1 MSKFKFFKI
10 SKNKKIRYLFN
21 SSTNDIYIVFL
32 HGFKSD
38 LEGDKPKT
46 LFKFCKEN
54 KIGFLA
60 LEYSGHG
67 KSYGKFEDGTITSWT
82 KDAKN
87 IIRKKIKQ
95 KKLILV
101 GSSMG
106 GWIGLNLLQSFK
118 KNIHAFVG
126 IAPAPEFLDR
136 LMWKNFSK
144 KAKRQLVNEKFY
156 SFNHGGFEYNIS
168 YNLIKDG
175 RKNKIL
181 CKNFKDKIF
190 LTILHGKKDNVVP
203 ISISKKILK
212 IFKNAKKKLIIIK
225 NGDHSL
231 SKKNNLKRLTK
242 EIYNIYNKLINRS
255 KFYN

>member
-1 MSKFKFFKI
+1 MAKFKFFKI

-21 SSTNDIYIVFL
+21 SSKSDIYVVFL

-38 LEGDKPKT
+38 LEGDKPKA
-46 LFKFCKEN
+46 LYKFCKKN
-54 KIGFLA
+54 RIGFLA

-82 KDAKN
+82 KDVKK
-87 IIRKKIKQ
+87 ITKKKIKFE
-95 KKLILV
+95 KIILV

-106 GWIGLNLLQSFK
+106 GWISLNLFK
-118 KNIHAFVG
+118 FFNKRIQGFVG

-136 LMWKNFSK
+136 LMWKKFSK
-144 KAKRQLVNEKFY
+144 QVKKQIIREKFY
-156 SFNHGGFEYNIS
+156 NFNHGGFEYNIS

-175 RKNKIL
+175 RKNKVL
-181 CKNFKDKIF
+181 SKKFKNKIF
-190 LTILHGKKDNVVP
+190 VTILHGKKDDVVP
-203 ISISKKILK
+203 VSISKKIMK
-212 IFKNAKKKLIIIK
+212 IFTNAKKKLIIVK

-242 EIYNIYNKLINRS
+242 EIGIIYQKIKS
-255 KFYN
+255 

>member
-1 MSKFKFFKI
+1 MAKFKFIKI

-21 SSTNDIYIVFL
+21 NSSGDIYVVFL

-46 LFKFCKEN
+46 LYTFCKKN

-82 KDAKN
+82 RDAQKV
-87 IIRKKIKQ
+87 IRKKIL
-95 KKLILV
+95 KKKYILV

-106 GWIGLNLLQSFK
+106 GWIGLNLFTSFRK
-118 KNIHAFVG
+118 KILAFVG

-136 LMWKNFSK
+136 LMWNKFTNKVK
-144 KAKRQLVNEKFY
+144 KQLIKEKLY
-156 SFNHGGFEYNIS
+156 IFNHSGFEYNIS

-175 RKNKIL
+175 RKNKIF
-181 CKNFKDKIF
+181 NKIF
-190 LTILHGKKDNVVP
+190 TNKIPLTILHGKKDEVVP
-203 ISISKKILK
+203 ISISRQIMK
-212 IFKNAKKKLIIIK
+212 IFKNSEKKLIIIK

-231 SKKNNLKRLTK
+231 SKKNNLKKLIN
-242 EIYNIYNKLINRS
+242 EIKLIYNKLRPSRIVG
-255 KFYN
+255 